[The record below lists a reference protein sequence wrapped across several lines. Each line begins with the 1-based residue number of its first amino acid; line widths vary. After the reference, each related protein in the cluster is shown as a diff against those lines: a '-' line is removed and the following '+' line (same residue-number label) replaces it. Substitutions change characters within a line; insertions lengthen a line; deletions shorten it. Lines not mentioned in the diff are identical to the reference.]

1 MSLKKEFTSEDLEEL
16 QIYDPYEEE
25 RQLVKIQT
33 DRHEYEISVVD
44 LNKKPKHNCTLILV
58 HGWGS
63 NLLNYR
69 FLLKYLQEYFRI
81 IAYDLRGHGES
92 DKTESDYDLQLYAD
106 ELSCVIDHFKPNNIV
121 LMGHSMGTT
130 IVMNHLY
137 LHPEIKAAI
146 LTSGSSNFR
155 EPFPRIVPL
164 VISKID
170 EKVKDYLVEIAVSML
185 MTRGCPKEVL
195 HIVREQNKRTPFH
208 VYRKA
213 LLNTIFTWEKDEDL
227 NKIRNPILILVGK
240 KDLLTPVKDSKKL
253 NEMLPK
259 SRLVIIPGC
268 GHGILMEKGKAVSK
282 IVKEFIEYRIELE
295 GIDSNSNV

>member
-1 MSLKKEFTSEDLEEL
+1 MSLRKEFTSEDLEEL
-16 QIYDPYEEE
+16 LIYDPYEEE

-44 LNKKPKHNCTLILV
+44 LNKNPKHDCTLILV

-69 FLLKYLQEYFRI
+69 FLLKYLHEYFRI

-106 ELSCVIDHFKPNNIV
+106 ELSCVIDHFKPSNIV

-146 LTSGSSNFR
+146 LTSGSSNFIFGHR
-155 EPFPRIVPL
+155 
-164 VISKID
+164 
-170 EKVKDYLVEIAVSML
+170 
-185 MTRGCPKEVL
+185 TEVVL
-195 HIVREQNKRTPFH
+195 
-208 VYRKA
+208 
-213 LLNTIFTWEKDEDL
+213 
-227 NKIRNPILILVGK
+227 
-240 KDLLTPVKDSKKL
+240 
-253 NEMLPK
+253 
-259 SRLVIIPGC
+259 
-268 GHGILMEKGKAVSK
+268 
-282 IVKEFIEYRIELE
+282 
-295 GIDSNSNV
+295 